1 VRNLEQLPGFAR
13 ELVNML
19 LEDVPRP

>member
-1 VRNLEQLPGFAR
+1 LISDLTYAPFAR

-19 LEDVPRP
+19 YETYRNF